1 MTQPYGNYQI
11 EIYFQGLTGT
21 VPSLPMSFAELE
33 ARAAQALSP
42 SIWSY
47 VAGGAGDERTQ
58 RANVSA
64 FEQWGVIP
72 RMLVGATDR
81 DLSVELWG
89 RRWPA
94 PVFMAP
100 IGVIGLCT
108 PDRHGD
114 LAAARAAAATGVP
127 MCVSTLTMDPL
138 EDVAAEFGDTPG
150 LFQLYTPV
158 DREMAESF
166 VHRAEAAGYTGIV
179 VTLDTWVP
187 GWRPRDLTT
196 ANFPQLRGLCLS
208 NYISDPVFRT
218 KVDTDI
224 DADPR
229 NAVLPWV
236 SNFGNSLTWNDLTW
250 LRSLTSL
257 PLILK
262 GICHPEDT
270 RRAIDAGVDG
280 IYCSNHGGRQAN
292 GGLPALDCL
301 PDVVAA
307 AGDVPVLFDSG
318 VRSGAD
324 IVKAL
329 AMGAAAVGIGR
340 PYAYGAALAG
350 TDGIVHVLRSLLAE
364 ADLIMAVD
372 GYPSLADLTRDA
384 LRPVRQ

>member
-1 MTQPYGNYQI
+1 VTQPYGNYQL
-11 EIYFQGLTGT
+11 EIYLQGLAG
-21 VPSLPMSFAELE
+21 VQPSLPVSFDELE
-33 ARAAQALSP
+33 SRAAQALSP
-42 SIWSY
+42 SVWSY

-58 RANVSA
+58 RINATA
-64 FEQWGVIP
+64 FNQWGLIP
-72 RMLVGATDR
+72 RMLVGATER

-94 PVFMAP
+94 PMFMAP

-108 PDRHGD
+108 PDQHGD
-114 LAAARAAAATGVP
+114 LAAARAAARTGVP
-127 MCVSTLTMDPL
+127 LCVSTLTMDPL
-138 EDVAAEFGDTPG
+138 EDVAAQFGDTPG
-150 LFQLYTPV
+150 LFQLYTPT
-158 DREMAESF
+158 DRDLAESF
-166 VHRAEAAGYTGIV
+166 VRRAEAAGYAGIV
-179 VTLDTWVP
+179 VTLDTWIP
-187 GWRPRDLTT
+187 GWRPRDLAT
-196 ANFPQLRGLCLS
+196 ANFPQLRGKCLA
-208 NYISDPVFRT
+208 NYISDPHFRA
-218 KVDTDI
+218 KVDADI

-229 NAVLPWV
+229 NAVMHWISV
-236 SNFGNSLTWNDLTW
+236 FGNSLTWNDLPW

-262 GICHPEDT
+262 GICHTDDA

-292 GGLPALDCL
+292 GGIPAIECL

-318 VRSGAD
+318 IRSGAD
-324 IVKAL
+324 VVKAL
-329 AMGAAAVGIGR
+329 ALGASAVGIGR

-364 ADLIMAVD
+364 ADLIMAID
-372 GYPSLADLTRDA
+372 GYPTLADLTPEA